1 MKRTIQTNDHPGMD
15 ARWITQQFCLFM
27 SGIAQNKG
35 ITHEQIAEQTG
46 IARPNISRA
55 LKGSH
60 VPSLQTVI
68 RIAAAIGVKIE
79 FTPGLPD
86 QE

>member
-1 MKRTIQTNDHPGMD
+1 MN
-15 ARWITQQFCLFM
+15 ARWITQKFCLFM
-27 SGIAQNKG
+27 SGIAQNNG

-55 LKGSH
+55 LNGSH
-60 VPSLQTVI
+60 VPSFQTVI

-79 FTPGLPD
+79 FTAGLPD